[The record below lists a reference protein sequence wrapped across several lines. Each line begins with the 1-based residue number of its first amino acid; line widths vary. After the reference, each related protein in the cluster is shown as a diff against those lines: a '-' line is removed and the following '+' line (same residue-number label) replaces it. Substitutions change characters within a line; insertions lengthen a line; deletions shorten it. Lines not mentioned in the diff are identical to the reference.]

1 MFLLSPCGAGDLAI
15 RQTEG
20 EVLPHRHL
28 LNGGEDG
35 SVLLLGDGVA
45 TAQNPERAEGLQGS
59 GQAGGAGQ
67 GSGQASGQDGF
78 QPESDSKGT
87 GQTESGQSQAA
98 AETKAPAD
106 ESTLPP
112 TGGRGDGEDQ
122 TVSAASYKVYTV
134 ADGETLYG
142 ICFKLYH
149 NLQHIDEICRVNS
162 LADENNIFAGQ
173 KLLVP

>member
-1 MFLLSPCGAGDLAI
+1 MPAKVAPETLAPTQGSPAGYENNSQTGGAG
-15 RQTEG
+15 
-20 EVLPHRHL
+20 
-28 LNGGEDG
+28 
-35 SVLLLGDGVA
+35 
-45 TAQNPERAEGLQGS
+45 QGS
-59 GQAGGAGQ
+59 SQAGGAGQ

>member
-1 MFLLSPCGAGDLAI
+1 MMKKTNAKRILAAALAGMMALSLSACGEQGGGSP
-15 RQTEG
+15 TEG
-20 EVLPHRHL
+20 
-28 LNGGEDG
+28 
-35 SVLLLGDGVA
+35 A
-45 TAQNPERAEGLQGS
+45 T
-59 GQAGGAGQ
+59 
-67 GSGQASGQDGF
+67 
-78 QPESDSKGT
+78 
-87 GQTESGQSQAA
+87 TESASTAAVAA

-106 ESTLPP
+106 DSTLPP
-112 TGGRGDGEDQ
+112 TGGRGEADDQ

-162 LADENNIFAGQ
+162 LTDQNSIFAGQ